1 MNAKNAVVFSCTFT
15 PPSPSGQWGTKQKAT
30 WASNR
35 RFYSCNAAHN
45 EIDVTEYIAD
55 GEKVERPDNELL
67 QEQAAQRLNMDLS
80 NRLPDK
86 NEARNISEYV
96 TRFNSLGAFGL
107 NGAMTQSEIDE
118 WREAARKT
126 KSIIW
131 HGVVSFPSEQSKL
144 IGYEDAERL
153 MRQTFGRFLKN
164 AGFDPNNVALLCAM
178 HSNTENKHVHFT
190 FYEREPKYR
199 NKNGEVGYRAKGKI
213 DNAVLN
219 EYRMSATAYLD
230 EHKRDLYNY
239 RNAAVNGI
247 RGLNVVPTDRDLY
260 VSLCELADKLPK
272 RGRLQYNS
280 ENVAEYRK
288 DIDNVVQLL
297 LRRNP
302 NAMQAHKKALSE
314 IARRGKALSET
325 GTKSDY
331 VKRLTEE
338 YKSRLG
344 NVVLGMVKNFRNNPK
359 ADVRGEPTTCKQH
372 KAVARRR
379 RTHDAKVIRTAMRMV
394 SGGNKSVQADF
405 TRELHKAE
413 REIEFE
419 VQSSQNAKRS

>member
-379 RTHDAKVIRTAMRMV
+379 RTHGAKVIRTAMRMV

>member
-15 PPSPSGQWGTKQKAT
+15 PPSPSGQWGAKQKAT

-35 RFYSCNAAHN
+35 RFYSCNAAHS

-80 NRLPDK
+80 NRLPNK

-153 MRQTFGRFLKN
+153 MRQTFGGFLKN
-164 AGFDPNNVALLCAM
+164 AGFDTNNVALLCAM

-213 DNAVLN
+213 DNTVLN

-247 RGLNVVPTDRDLY
+247 RGLNVVPTDRDVY

-379 RTHDAKVIRTAMRMV
+379 RTHGAKVIRTAMRMV

-419 VQSSQNAKRS
+419 VQSSQNVKRS

>member
-15 PPSPSGQWGTKQKAT
+15 PPSPSGRWRTKQKAT

-67 QEQAAQRLNMDLS
+67 QEQAAQRLDMDLS
-80 NRLPDK
+80 NRLPNK

-153 MRQTFGRFLKN
+153 MRQTFGGFLKN

-199 NKNGEVGYRAKGKI
+199 NKTGEVGYRAKGKI
-213 DNAVLN
+213 DNAV
-219 EYRMSATAYLD
+219 E
-230 EHKRDLYNY
+230 
-239 RNAAVNGI
+239 
-247 RGLNVVPTDRDLY
+247 
-260 VSLCELADKLPK
+260 
-272 RGRLQYNS
+272 
-280 ENVAEYRK
+280 
-288 DIDNVVQLL
+288 
-297 LRRNP
+297 
-302 NAMQAHKKALSE
+302 
-314 IARRGKALSET
+314 
-325 GTKSDY
+325 
-331 VKRLTEE
+331 
-338 YKSRLG
+338 
-344 NVVLGMVKNFRNNPK
+344 
-359 ADVRGEPTTCKQH
+359 
-372 KAVARRR
+372 
-379 RTHDAKVIRTAMRMV
+379 
-394 SGGNKSVQADF
+394 
-405 TRELHKAE
+405 
-413 REIEFE
+413 
-419 VQSSQNAKRS
+419 

>member
-45 EIDVTEYIAD
+45 EIDVTEYIAY

-302 NAMQAHKKALSE
+302 NAMQAHKKALFE

-372 KAVARRR
+372 KAAARRR
-379 RTHDAKVIRTAMRMV
+379 RTHGAKVIRSAMQMV
-394 SGGNKSVQADF
+394 SGGNKSIQADF
-405 TRELHKAE
+405 TRELARVEH
-413 REIEFE
+413 EIEFE
-419 VQSSQNAKRS
+419 LQSSQKHNRS